1 MSSTDPHVDDAHA
14 SAPNPLRWRARF
26 RFLGAAALAVG
37 LFAATLIYAF
47 ADDAA
52 PDAAAQ
58 IAGSRV
64 YEYDIERIG
73 GKSAVYAV
81 RFNQWLASL
90 WHGTTLAYTVA
101 VIAIAVAA
109 MCLLAARL
117 ATPHAPGSR
126 ADRIPADP
134 AHDDDHEGPG
144 ERDHRA

>member
-1 MSSTDPHVDDAHA
+1 MSSTDPHADDARPP
-14 SAPNPLRWRARF
+14 APSPLRWRARL

-37 LFAATLIYAF
+37 LVAAALIFAF

-90 WHGTTLAYTVA
+90 WHGTTLAWTVA

-109 MCLLAARL
+109 LCLLAARL
-117 ATPHAPGSR
+117 ATPRAPASR
-126 ADRIPADP
+126 ADRTPAGR
-134 AHDDDHEGPG
+134 AHDDDRQRRG
-144 ERDHRA
+144 